1 MKQKQAI
8 MKALYILILSVL
20 VVSCNNSKSSEAL
33 YDTVWEL
40 EYLSGPKI
48 AFEALFDAKTPQLE
62 FNKET
67 LQVVG
72 NSGCN
77 GFNAPFTTEGNTL
90 SFGEPGP
97 ATLMYCGEG
106 ETFFKNTIKKI
117 NAFKIDE
124 DGKLL
129 LMQDDVMLMRFKKQT
144 ETKEVS
150 DITDTAAVATTEV
163 KNYFKAN
170 GTEPFW
176 GLEINEQSI
185 VLKTMED
192 TITVPHVEAIKAMD
206 ANVKLYKIETEA
218 ILMNIQ
224 LSQTECVN
232 AMSGEKFPYTVKL
245 DYATTGI
252 EEGRVLEG
260 CGAYVTD
267 YRLHDIW
274 VLETMNGKALDET
287 NYPKEKPSMEIN
299 TTTNTFTGNTGCN
312 IMNGK
317 LFFEPALLRFTD
329 IVTTKKLCMPNNG
342 QEQEFLT
349 ALQAATTYTIANNRL
364 TLSNPNG
371 ELLVFKK
378 VD

>member
-1 MKQKQAI
+1 MKTLF
-8 MKALYILILSVL
+8 ALIISTILL
-20 VVSCNNSKSSEAL
+20 VSCNSSKSNETL
-33 YDTVWEL
+33 YGATWEL
-40 EYLSGPKI
+40 EYISGPKI
-48 AFEALFDAKTPQLE
+48 AFDALFDAKTPQLE

-67 LQVVG
+67 LQVIG

-77 GFNAPFTTEGNTL
+77 GFSAPFTTEGNTL

-106 ETFFKNTIKKI
+106 EPFFKNTIKKI

-129 LMQDDVMLMRFKKQT
+129 LMQDDIMLMRFKKQT
-144 ETKEVS
+144 EANTVS
-150 DITDTAAVATTEV
+150 DTTETAAITTNTEAT
-163 KNYFKAN
+163 NYFKAN

-192 TITVPHVEAIKAMD
+192 TITVSHVEAIKAMD

-218 ILMNIQ
+218 TLMNIQ

-232 AMSGEKFPYTVKL
+232 AMSGEKFPYTVKV
-245 DYATTGI
+245 DYTSTGA

-274 VLETMNGKALDET
+274 VLETMNGKVLDET